1 LQRAEPHEPVDLA
14 TLRALLAAKQRAASE
29 GALPVAR
36 AGVAGLLLLLLA
48 WRAARIWR
56 LARSP

>member
-1 LQRAEPHEPVDLA
+1 MQRAEPHEPVDLA

-48 WRAARIWR
+48 WRAARIGR
-56 LARSP
+56 LAWSP